1 MESVMILQFVESL
14 QFLKVLVSLVRTQ
27 FKPISTQF
35 KALKF
40 FLEGSAP
47 EDPRWGG
54 VRAPPNPSAPFGCAN
69 AHCRYAHFLNWGLT
83 APVVIF
89 WLTLCPIPEEE
100 KKLT

>member
-54 VRAPPNPSAPFGCAN
+54 LERPQTPQLHLGA
-69 AHCRYAHFLNWGLT
+69 LT
-83 APVVIF
+83 RIVAT
-89 WLTLCPIPEEE
+89 LTFSIGAWRPQL
-100 KKLT
+100 

>member
-47 EDPRWGG
+47 ENPRWG
-54 VRAPPNPSAPFGCAN
+54 A
-69 AHCRYAHFLNWGLT
+69 
-83 APVVIF
+83 
-89 WLTLCPIPEEE
+89 
-100 KKLT
+100 